1 MQQFKNF
8 NIIFGKSF
16 SKIKYII
23 FILQIFTVFLETI
36 SIALLLPILHLLTGV
51 KSDSKVII
59 IFEQLFDVEK
69 SNILKILV
77 IILVIFFLKSILL
90 TCINWF
96 QIKITTNLQK
106 NLAKKLL
113 IGYLNLSY
121 NSFINR
127 NTSDYIRNVLEETA
141 IITSRFSI
149 IINLSTEI
157 LVFLCIS
164 SILLFYDLKGTLFVI
179 LFFLF
184 ISFFYYIVI
193 RKYIVKLG
201 KIRVLNLSL
210 KLKTLNEI
218 FNSWKLINVMN
229 KQNYFSKLYHKF
241 NELQL
246 DSIRNMTF
254 ITTITRSWIEV
265 LLIVGLII
273 FLISLSFS
281 DNSNQEMLLKL
292 AVLFTLSLRLMPSI
306 NRMTNYIQKIR
317 FGDKSL
323 KIILEDLSQFDKNIK
338 FNKSQKNDQEFDLN
352 TNLILE
358 NINFS
363 YKENNKKIFKN
374 FNLEIK
380 KNKTIGIL
388 GKTGIGKSTLID
400 LMIGFLKPSSGIIKL
415 GNKKI
420 EENLNI
426 WHSYIGY
433 VPQSIYLLDESI
445 KFNITLEEDHNK
457 IDEIKLKNVINIS
470 QLKNFVENQEKFEET
485 MIGENGIKLS
495 GGQKQRIGIARA
507 LYRNPKILI
516 LDEPTNNLDQETSK
530 LLFDNIK
537 SAYNNIRIIVI
548 SHNMLD
554 FSYCDKVYEIR
565 DYHIKEN

>member
-363 YKENNKKIFKN
+363 YKENNKKIFEN
-374 FNLEIK
+374 LNLEIK

-388 GKTGIGKSTLID
+388 GKQE
-400 LMIGFLKPSSGIIKL
+400 LKK
-415 GNKKI
+415 
-420 EENLNI
+420 
-426 WHSYIGY
+426 YI
-433 VPQSIYLLDESI
+433 
-445 KFNITLEEDHNK
+445 N
-457 IDEIKLKNVINIS
+457 
-470 QLKNFVENQEKFEET
+470 
-485 MIGENGIKLS
+485 
-495 GGQKQRIGIARA
+495 
-507 LYRNPKILI
+507 
-516 LDEPTNNLDQETSK
+516 
-530 LLFDNIK
+530 
-537 SAYNNIRIIVI
+537 
-548 SHNMLD
+548 
-554 FSYCDKVYEIR
+554 
-565 DYHIKEN
+565 